1 LTKRAPK
8 NYRRFRHEDRN
19 MDRRRLAGMLR
30 RWPARAPAVH
40 MSDAL
45 HMQRAL
51 AAAATGLGRT
61 GENPCVGCAIVRDG
75 VLVAEAR
82 TADTGRPHA
91 EEQALAQTGD
101 ARGATAYV
109 TLEPCAKRTSGS
121 MSCSDLLIAAGI
133 ARVVIATRD
142 PHPFAAGVGIERLR
156 AAGVQVEVGVLE
168 KEARAQNADFFAKW
182 GG

>member
-1 LTKRAPK
+1 
-8 NYRRFRHEDRN
+8 
-19 MDRRRLAGMLR
+19 
-30 RWPARAPAVH
+30 
-40 MSDAL
+40 MSGAL

-51 AAAATGLGRT
+51 AIAASGLSRT
-61 GENPCVGCAIVRDG
+61 GDNPCVGCVIVRDG
-75 VLVAEAR
+75 AVIAEAR